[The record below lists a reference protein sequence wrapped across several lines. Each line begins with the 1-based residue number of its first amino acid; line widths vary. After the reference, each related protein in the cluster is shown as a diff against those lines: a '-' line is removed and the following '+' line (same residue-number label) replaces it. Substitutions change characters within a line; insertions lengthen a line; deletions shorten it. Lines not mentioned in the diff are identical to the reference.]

1 MNNFVKDYF
10 NDNSDLKL
18 LVPKKDYDSNPF
30 YGLNQ
35 LPSFISPFSDEFL
48 EEIVFLKSFIINYL
62 NQKLN
67 LNRRESHWIYKGLEI
82 FIIDKYI
89 KIIALLKLKNCLL
102 PKNFNLVKKDK
113 VEKVKKIKLP
123 IKINS

>member
-1 MNNFVKDYF
+1 MKTIGNFQNINNEIETDIFKISSLKEAEKKITRVNNFVKDYF

-67 LNRRESHWIYKGLEI
+67 LNRRESHWIYKGLR
-82 FIIDKYI
+82 F
-89 KIIALLKLKNCLL
+89 LLLTN
-102 PKNFNLVKKDK
+102 
-113 VEKVKKIKLP
+113 I
-123 IKINS
+123 